1 MAVGFG
7 LLAAL
12 LWGLADFMIRRSGRT
27 VGIHRS
33 MLYAQGF
40 GAVSVGAWI
49 LGSPE
54 TGTVVAKAPVL
65 AWVAALGAAP
75 IGLAGTM
82 SLYRGLKV
90 GRMGLV
96 SPIAGAY
103 GAVTAVLAVV
113 AGEPI
118 SRLALAG
125 IVALAAGAV
134 LAAAQPDDVATGR
147 PTRTGLFWAGAA
159 CLCFGLQFWIQGRF
173 AVPGLGAVL
182 PVGIYYLVATLTLGA
197 AAVVRRPPLALSGA
211 NARTV
216 LMTGMVAVAGYVVF
230 SIGLGTGNVAVV
242 TVLSSLQST
251 VAVALASVFLRERLT
266 VHQWIGVALVA
277 LGLGLVRAG

>member
-1 MAVGFG
+1 
-7 LLAAL
+7 
-12 LWGLADFMIRRSGRT
+12 
-27 VGIHRS
+27 

-103 GAVTAVLAVV
+103 GAVTALLAVV

-118 SRLALAG
+118 STPALAG

-134 LAAAQPDDVATGR
+134 LAAGN
-147 PTRTGLFWAGAA
+147 PTT
-159 CLCFGLQFWIQGRF
+159 
-173 AVPGLGAVL
+173 
-182 PVGIYYLVATLTLGA
+182 
-197 AAVVRRPPLALSGA
+197 
-211 NARTV
+211 
-216 LMTGMVAVAGYVVF
+216 
-230 SIGLGTGNVAVV
+230 
-242 TVLSSLQST
+242 
-251 VAVALASVFLRERLT
+251 
-266 VHQWIGVALVA
+266 
-277 LGLGLVRAG
+277 